1 MLISDNVLWSGK
13 VLEKT
18 SKNDIATKTL
28 FDFNNMINNDSRVE
42 TIILPIR
49 DGISICRKI

>member
-1 MLISDNVLWSGK
+1 MEWKSIR
-13 VLEKT
+13 KT
-18 SKNDIATKTL
+18 NNNDVATQTIIK
-28 FDFNNMINNDSRVE
+28 FNKMINNDNRVE